1 MEKEKAKEKVKEIW
15 ELLSK
20 ISFELYQIK
29 KGHKDIGVLRE
40 WMKNMDICIIFS
52 AGGWRGGE
60 LCPNLYSSD
69 FDDITNAAIEVI
81 YKRLEQRTIEAL
93 GYAREIQDL
102 LTEVEDDKERNG

>member
-1 MEKEKAKEKVKEIW
+1 MAKEKAEKVW

-20 ISFELYQIK
+20 ISFELDQIK
-29 KGHKDIGVLRE
+29 KGYKDIEALRE
-40 WMKNMDICIIFS
+40 WMKDMDICIIFS

-81 YKRLEQRTIEAL
+81 YKRLEQRNDEAL
-93 GYAREIQDL
+93 EYLKEIKEM
-102 LTEVEDDKERNG
+102 LTEVEEEANE

>member
-1 MEKEKAKEKVKEIW
+1 MKNDKAKKVW

-20 ISFELYQIK
+20 ISFELDQIK
-29 KGHKDIGVLRE
+29 KGYKDIEALRE
-40 WMKNMDICIIFS
+40 WMKDMDICIVFS

-81 YKRLEQRTIEAL
+81 YKRLEQRNDEAL
-93 GYAREIQDL
+93 EYVKEIQEM
-102 LTEVEDDKERNG
+102 LTEVEEEANE

>member
-1 MEKEKAKEKVKEIW
+1 MAKEKAKKVW

-20 ISFELYQIK
+20 ISFELDQIK
-29 KGHKDIGVLRE
+29 KGYKDIEALRE
-40 WMKNMDICIIFS
+40 WMKDMDICIVFS

-81 YKRLEQRTIEAL
+81 YKRLEQRNAEAL
-93 GYAREIQDL
+93 EYVKEIQEM
-102 LTEVEDDKERNG
+102 LTEVEDDKGRNE

>member
-1 MEKEKAKEKVKEIW
+1 MAKEKAKKVW

-20 ISFELYQIK
+20 ISFELDQIK
-29 KGHKDIGVLRE
+29 KGYKDIEALRE
-40 WMKNMDICIIFS
+40 WMKDMDICIVFS

-81 YKRLEQRTIEAL
+81 YKRLEQRNDEAL
-93 GYAREIQDL
+93 EYVKEIQEM
-102 LTEVEDDKERNG
+102 LTEVEEEANE

>member
-1 MEKEKAKEKVKEIW
+1 MAKEKAKKVW

-20 ISFELYQIK
+20 ISFELDQIK
-29 KGHKDIGVLRE
+29 KGYKDIEVLRE
-40 WMKNMDICIIFS
+40 WMKDMDICIIFS

-81 YKRLEQRTIEAL
+81 YKRLEQRNDEAL
-93 GYAREIQDL
+93 EYLKEIKEM
-102 LTEVEDDKERNG
+102 LTEVE

>member
-1 MEKEKAKEKVKEIW
+1 MDEGREKAKKIW

-20 ISFELYQIK
+20 ISFELGQIE
-29 KGHKDIGVLRE
+29 KGYKDIEALRE
-40 WMKNMDICIIFS
+40 WMKDFDISITFS

-81 YKRLEQRTIEAL
+81 HKRLEQRNAEAL
-93 GYAREIQDL
+93 EYAREIQEI
-102 LTEVEDDKERNG
+102 LTEVEDDKERSE

>member
-1 MEKEKAKEKVKEIW
+1 MAKEKVKKVW

-20 ISFELYQIK
+20 ISFELDQIK
-29 KGHKDIGVLRE
+29 KGYKDIEVLRE
-40 WMKNMDICIIFS
+40 WMKDMDICIIFS

-81 YKRLEQRTIEAL
+81 YKRLEQRNDEAL
-93 GYAREIQDL
+93 EYLKEIKEM
-102 LTEVEDDKERNG
+102 LTEVEEEADE

>member
-1 MEKEKAKEKVKEIW
+1 MAKEKAKKVW

-20 ISFELYQIK
+20 ISFELDQIK
-29 KGHKDIGVLRE
+29 KGYKDIEALRE
-40 WMKNMDICIIFS
+40 WMKDMDICIIFS

-81 YKRLEQRTIEAL
+81 YKRLEQRNDEAL
-93 GYAREIQDL
+93 EYLKEIKEM
-102 LTEVEDDKERNG
+102 LTEVEEEANE

>member
-1 MEKEKAKEKVKEIW
+1 MDEGREKAKKIW

-20 ISFELYQIK
+20 ISFELGQIE
-29 KGHKDIGVLRE
+29 KGYKDIEVLRE
-40 WMKNMDICIIFS
+40 WMKDFDISIAFG

-81 YKRLEQRTIEAL
+81 HKRLEQRNAEVL
-93 GYAREIQDL
+93 EYAREIKEI
-102 LTEVEDDKERNG
+102 LTEVEDDKERSE

>member
-1 MEKEKAKEKVKEIW
+1 MDEGREKAKKIW

-20 ISFELYQIK
+20 ISFELGQIE
-29 KGHKDIGVLRE
+29 KGYKDIEVLRE
-40 WMKNMDICIIFS
+40 WMKDFDISITFG

-81 YKRLEQRTIEAL
+81 HKRLEQRNAEVL
-93 GYAREIQDL
+93 EYAREIKEI
-102 LTEVEDDKERNG
+102 LTEVEDDKERSE

>member
-1 MEKEKAKEKVKEIW
+1 MAKEKVKKVW

-20 ISFELYQIK
+20 ISFELDQIK
-29 KGHKDIGVLRE
+29 KGYKDIEALRE
-40 WMKNMDICIIFS
+40 WMKDMDICIIFS

-81 YKRLEQRTIEAL
+81 YKRLEQRNDEAL
-93 GYAREIQDL
+93 EYLKEIKEM
-102 LTEVEDDKERNG
+102 LTEVEGESNE

>member
-1 MEKEKAKEKVKEIW
+1 MAKEKAKKVW

-20 ISFELYQIK
+20 ISFELDQIK
-29 KGHKDIGVLRE
+29 KGYKDIEALRE
-40 WMKNMDICIIFS
+40 WMKDMDICIIFS

-81 YKRLEQRTIEAL
+81 YKRLEQRNDEAL
-93 GYAREIQDL
+93 EYLKEIKEM
-102 LTEVEDDKERNG
+102 LTEVEEEADE

>member
-1 MEKEKAKEKVKEIW
+1 MENDKAKKIW

-20 ISFELYQIK
+20 ISFELDQIK
-29 KGHKDIGVLRE
+29 KGYKDIEVLRE
-40 WMKNMDICIIFS
+40 WMKDMDICIIFS

-81 YKRLEQRTIEAL
+81 HKRLEQRNAEAL
-93 GYAREIQDL
+93 EYVKEIKEM
-102 LTEVEDDKERNG
+102 LTEVEE

>member
-1 MEKEKAKEKVKEIW
+1 MAKEKAKKVW

-20 ISFELYQIK
+20 ISFELDQIK
-29 KGHKDIGVLRE
+29 KGYKDIEVLRE
-40 WMKNMDICIIFS
+40 WMKDMDICIIFS

-81 YKRLEQRTIEAL
+81 YKRLEQRNDEAL
-93 GYAREIQDL
+93 EYLKEIKEM
-102 LTEVEDDKERNG
+102 LTEVEEEADE

>member
-1 MEKEKAKEKVKEIW
+1 MAKEKAKKVW

-20 ISFELYQIK
+20 ISFELDQIK
-29 KGHKDIGVLRE
+29 KGYKDIEALRE
-40 WMKNMDICIIFS
+40 WMKDMDICIIFS

-81 YKRLEQRTIEAL
+81 YKRLEQRNDEAL
-93 GYAREIQDL
+93 EYL
-102 LTEVEDDKERNG
+102 SKNSL